1 VMPELVMPELVLPK
15 SALEVMGV
23 LLR

>member
-1 VMPELVMPELVLPK
+1 MPELVMPELVLPK